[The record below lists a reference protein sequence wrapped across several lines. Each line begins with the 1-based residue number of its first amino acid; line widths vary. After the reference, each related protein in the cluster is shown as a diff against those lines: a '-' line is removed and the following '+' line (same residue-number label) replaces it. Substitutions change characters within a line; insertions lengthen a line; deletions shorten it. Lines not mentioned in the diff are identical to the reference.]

1 MFFPI
6 LFLLFFNFNVV
17 VGIGHDDLLLRG
29 MIWTTM
35 IFFTLAGLRGSG
47 ELNNSEAKEKSRY
60 IYSIRPYL

>member
-1 MFFPI
+1 MDDQGLFFPI

-29 MIWTTM
+29 MIWATM

-47 ELNNSEAKEKSRY
+47 ELNNN
-60 IYSIRPYL
+60 